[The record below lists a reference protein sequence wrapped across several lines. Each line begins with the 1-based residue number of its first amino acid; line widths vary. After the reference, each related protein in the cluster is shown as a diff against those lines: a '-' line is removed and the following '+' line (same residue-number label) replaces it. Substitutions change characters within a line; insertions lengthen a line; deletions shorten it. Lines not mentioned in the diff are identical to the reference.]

1 MSIRSDPLDALVV
14 PDGTTAEEHDVV
26 TDRDVVVGGGS
37 DVEFGVR
44 GRNVMAGERA
54 AFGGD
59 IEAERD
65 CRLDMWC
72 DVDGNLLVGND
83 AYLGERVHVGGR
95 LVVGNDLDI
104 GDDVQIEDGFEA
116 NGWIEI
122 RNPVPTVVFLM
133 MYLSHLLRLGETDAA
148 EELVSEAFDDEEE
161 TERGQPLVI
170 PRNSDVSD
178 DAWRVSTPARI
189 GADCRLHGNV
199 RAKSIE
205 VGTDTN
211 LFGSLRARGDVRIS
225 EGAKIHG
232 DVTTRS
238 GDVTVEPGAMVLG
251 DVSGEDLQ
259 LDRGAEIEGTIRSSG
274 EMRLGARASRDP
286 E

>member
-14 PDGTTAEEHDVV
+14 PDGTTAEEHDIV

-37 DVEFGVR
+37 DVEFGVH

-54 AFGGD
+54 TFGGD

-72 DVDGNLLVGND
+72 DVDGNLLVGTD

-95 LVVGNDLDI
+95 LVVGGDLDI
-104 GDDVQIEDGFEA
+104 GDDVRVEEGFEA

-122 RNPVPTVVFLM
+122 RNPMPTVVFLM
-133 MYLSHLLRLGETDAA
+133 MYLSHLLRLGEADAA
-148 EELVSEAFDDEEE
+148 EELVSEAFDADDDEDSGE
-161 TERGQPLVI
+161 PLVI

-178 DAWRVSTPARI
+178 DAWRVSAPAHI

-199 RAKSIE
+199 RAESIE
-205 VGTDTN
+205 VGEDTN
-211 LFGSLRARGDVRIS
+211 LFGSLRARGDVRIA
-225 EGAKIHG
+225 EGAKVHG
-232 DVTTRS
+232 DVTTRG
-238 GDVTVEPGAMVLG
+238 GDVILEPGAIVLG
-251 DVSGEDLQ
+251 DVSGEDLR
-259 LDRGAEIEGTIRSSG
+259 LDREADIEGAIRSSG
-274 EMRLGARASRDP
+274 EMRLGPGANRDP